1 MTTSGGAVSTPRDA
15 RPGGVTL
22 VAALTWVSGAINL
35 ITGVLLLFQ
44 LGNADLVARFG
55 GSAVV
60 IALAVA
66 VMILGIVV
74 LIVAGGLFRGSNGA
88 RVVSALF
95 QVLSIVAAIFVSI
108 QAPTFL
114 WSSVVSIVVSIAV
127 IALLFSGRANT
138 FFRSS

>member
-1 MTTSGGAVSTPRDA
+1 VPTSKDA

-22 VAALTWVSGAINL
+22 VAALTWISGAINL

-44 LGNADLVARFG
+44 LGNAALVARFG

-60 IALAVA
+60 IAMAVA

-88 RVVSALF
+88 RVVSTLF

-108 QAPTFL
+108 QAPAFL
-114 WSSVVSIVVSIAV
+114 WSSVVSIVISVAV
-127 IALLFSGRANT
+127 ITLLFAGRANT

>member
-1 MTTSGGAVSTPRDA
+1 VTTPKDS

-22 VAALTWVSGAINL
+22 VAVLTWISGAINL
-35 ITGVLLLFQ
+35 VTGVLLLFQ

-88 RVVSALF
+88 RVVSTLF
-95 QVLSIVAAIFVSI
+95 QVLSIVAAIYVSI

-114 WSSVVSIVVSIAV
+114 WSSIVSIVVSIAV